1 MLSFYYPG
9 VIVANMFSVFGKQ
22 MGKPSQDSISKL
34 TLTNLLKMSPLS
46 LGMTV
51 FIVSTKGEHLLFVYC
66 TRSSNR
72 SVCHAISRF
81 GRHLG
86 PAWHTVPRS
95 HVFSFSRPEAKHIV
109 KIGIKQ
115 KDSDNS
121 FKIRVPVQTVLRATH
136 RLILTMWWHVTRKSE
151 FLPFLQKEW
160 QVLQILTYSGQI

>member
-1 MLSFYYPG
+1 
-9 VIVANMFSVFGKQ
+9 
-22 MGKPSQDSISKL
+22 
-34 TLTNLLKMSPLS
+34 MSPLS

-66 TRSSNR
+66 TWSSNR
-72 SVCHAISRF
+72 SVSHAISRF

-121 FKIRVPVQTVLRATH
+121 FKIRVPVQTVLRAT
-136 RLILTMWWHVTRKSE
+136 
-151 FLPFLQKEW
+151 
-160 QVLQILTYSGQI
+160 LTYSNNVMACNKEEWIFTFPSKRMTGTTNLDLQRANLAFTKRSLSFLASFAFGL

>member
-1 MLSFYYPG
+1 ML
-9 VIVANMFSVFGKQ
+9 
-22 MGKPSQDSISKL
+22 
-34 TLTNLLKMSPLS
+34 PLS

-66 TRSSNR
+66 TWSSNR

-95 HVFSFSRPEAKHIV
+95 HVFSFSHPEAKHIV

-121 FKIRVPVQTVLRATH
+121 FKIRVPVQTDFKSNTSTYSNNVMACNKEEWIFTFPSKRMTGTTNLDLQRANLAFTK
-136 RLILTMWWHVTRKSE
+136 RSLS
-151 FLPFLQKEW
+151 FLASFAFGLQKW
-160 QVLQILTYSGQI
+160 